1 VSNISVFLL
10 SLDKNSYQKM
20 LLLVLS
26 DFSSMCLNINMLI
39 SGVMVMILDLQS
51 RDHGLTAGI
60 SLLHNDSGQVV
71 HTCASVTKQYNL
83 IVYNCADALQLWL

>member
-1 VSNISVFLL
+1 MSNISVFLL

-26 DFSSMCLNINMLI
+26 DFSSMFLNINMLI
-39 SGVMVMILDLQS
+39 GGVMVMILDLQS
-51 RDHGLTAGI
+51 RGHGLTAGI
-60 SLLHNDSGQVV
+60 SLLRNDSGQVV

-83 IVYNCADALQLWL
+83 IVYKLC